1 MTALTEPHSCQA
13 VLLNVSQPAFQ
24 GKQNPDL
31 YLFSNFPG
39 VNTHP
44 VAHFK
49 GCLIPRSPEL
59 NGWARP
65 ALMSKKEELSLLW
78 SLAVDTGTITT
89 CLGGDGGK
97 KWVD

>member
-1 MTALTEPHSCQA
+1 MALTEPHSCQA

-49 GCLIPRSPEL
+49 LLLDPTEPRVEQVGTVSSDEQEGGIEPTTEFGCGHRDHYH
-59 NGWARP
+59 
-65 ALMSKKEELSLLW
+65 LLW
-78 SLAVDTGTITT
+78 
-89 CLGGDGGK
+89 GGEGGK